1 MEEGINV
8 YSIKDLENF
17 SGIKAH
23 TIRIWEKRYGVLV
36 PDRTDTNIRTYTES
50 ELKKILNVAYLNRY
64 GIKISHI
71 AGLEEDEL
79 TTRVMEISS
88 RNDDKDKSFQPGK
101 ILMTALKF
109 NESQFRDALYPLIK
123 RHGIEEAYVR
133 YLNPLLVKSGI
144 LWQTG
149 SLSRAQEQFV
159 RYTIKQIIITEE
171 SNLKTANNHSA
182 DKSVAMI
189 STAESLTDYN
199 FLFYKYAL
207 KKRGFDVIFTG
218 GTLPA
223 SEVFEIH
230 KVKQFSYLV
239 INSATFDFANR
250 KIDYFTKIGKSLN
263 LKRLIFTDYP
273 GEPDRK
279 KQEKILVTRNPQ
291 DFLSRIDMLK

>member
-109 NESQFRDALYPLIK
+109 NEAQFRDALYPLIK
-123 RHGIEEAYVR
+123 RHGLEEAYVR
-133 YLNPLLVKSGI
+133 YL
-144 LWQTG
+144 
-149 SLSRAQEQFV
+149 
-159 RYTIKQIIITEE
+159 
-171 SNLKTANNHSA
+171 
-182 DKSVAMI
+182 
-189 STAESLTDYN
+189 
-199 FLFYKYAL
+199 
-207 KKRGFDVIFTG
+207 
-218 GTLPA
+218 
-223 SEVFEIH
+223 
-230 KVKQFSYLV
+230 
-239 INSATFDFANR
+239 
-250 KIDYFTKIGKSLN
+250 
-263 LKRLIFTDYP
+263 
-273 GEPDRK
+273 
-279 KQEKILVTRNPQ
+279 
-291 DFLSRIDMLK
+291 